1 MHSNVIEQRM
11 QKAHDDFAARGRA
24 VADILNAEDIQG
36 GGWTAAAGVNVYGSF
51 TLHHPAGFAVHVAR
65 LTPNLSGAAG
75 RRLTVDGHYPREYY
89 GDRAP
94 TIGVGL
100 DQSATWLA
108 RRIVT
113 KFLPAYLNVW
123 TTAMLH
129 KRLEEQHTAARTRLN
144 ARLERALP
152 ALGPGAVAGGPDRL
166 QSYASVNHQVE
177 GERTM
182 CRVKARL
189 NHPGTAVD
197 LRLDWVPADLAV
209 RILQALN
216 PAPPLEGRIMP
227 GARAL
232 DASPEAI
239 ATPQILVGEVVRGA
253 QARRPRLPE
262 GRRTISQPVYE
273 PWFATSRKRRPLT
286 MPRGEA
292 APAERKPLRRRAV

>member
-11 QKAHDDFAARGRA
+11 QKAHDDFAARGQA

-36 GGWTAAAGVNVYGSF
+36 GDWTAAAGVNVYGSF

-65 LTPNLSGAAG
+65 LTPSLSGAAG

-100 DQSATWLA
+100 DQPATWLA

-123 TTAMLH
+123 PTAMLH
-129 KRLEEQHTAARTRLN
+129 KRLEERQRAERTRLN
-144 ARLERALP
+144 ARMERALP
-152 ALGPGAVAGGPDRL
+152 TLGAGAVGGGPDRL

-177 GERTM
+177 GERTT

-189 NHPGTAVD
+189 SHPGTTVD

-209 RILQALN
+209 RILQVLN
-216 PAPPLEGRIMP
+216 PASPLEGRIMP
-227 GARAL
+227 RPLAL
-232 DASPEAI
+232 DAVPEAI
-239 ATPQILVGEVVRGA
+239 TTSQLLVGEVVRGSRT
-253 QARRPRLPE
+253 QRVRPQLASGHSAGE
-262 GRRTISQPVYE
+262 RTVYE
-273 PWFATSRKRRPLT
+273 PWFTPSRRRRPLQ
-286 MPRGEA
+286 MPREEA
-292 APAERKPLRRRAV
+292 VPAAR

>member
-1 MHSNVIEQRM
+1 MHSNVIDRRM
-11 QKAHDDFAARGRA
+11 QETHDDFAARGQA

-36 GGWTAAAGVNVYGSF
+36 GGWTATAGSNLYGSF
-51 TLHHPAGFAVHVAR
+51 TLHHPADFAVHVAR
-65 LTPNLSGAAG
+65 LTPNLAGAAG
-75 RRLTVDGHYPREYY
+75 RRLTVDGHYPREFH

-100 DQSATWLA
+100 DQPATWVA

-113 KFLPAYLNVW
+113 RFLPAYLNVW
-123 TTAMLH
+123 PTAMLH
-129 KRLEEQHTAARTRLN
+129 KRREEQHTASRTRLN

-152 ALGPGAVAGGPDRL
+152 PLGPGAVGGGADRL

-177 GERTM
+177 GEGTM

-209 RILQALN
+209 RILEVLN
-216 PAPPLEGRIMP
+216 PAPPLEGRVIP

-232 DASPEAI
+232 NASPEAI
-239 ATPQILVGEVVRGA
+239 ATPQVLVGEVVRETQG
-253 QARRPRLPE
+253 RRPQLTE
-262 GRRTISQPVYE
+262 GWRVPAPPVYE
-273 PWFATSRKRRPLT
+273 PWFAASRKRRPLG
-286 MPRGEA
+286 MPRAEA
-292 APAERKPLRRRAV
+292 VDAGRGPRRRRAV